1 MFYGEQGFWALH
13 PMKETVSLPYSKGT
27 NYSWTGNVTPWES
40 YQAY

>member
-13 PMKETVSLPYSKGT
+13 PMKETVSLGT